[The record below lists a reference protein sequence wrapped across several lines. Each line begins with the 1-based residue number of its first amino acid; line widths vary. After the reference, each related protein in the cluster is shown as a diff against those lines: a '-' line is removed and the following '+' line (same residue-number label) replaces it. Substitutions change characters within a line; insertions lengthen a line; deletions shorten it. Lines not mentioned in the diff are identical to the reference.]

1 MSTTETR
8 RPAPR
13 APQQPEPADNNT
25 PAWLIVTLREVMVK
39 ARDRSYL
46 ISTLVT
52 LVLIVGAVAFNAY
65 TANRGTDY
73 TVAVTGDAGQSVVE
87 TADAASSSDGGST
100 TFTAVTADSP
110 DAARELVSSEEAD
123 AALLQGSDGSWTLV
137 GGEEIDNDLRSPVAE
152 ALRLTVIGTNA
163 AEAGTTSEELLAGS
177 ELQEE
182 LLTGNAENALLATIV
197 GFVFSFLFYMSAI
210 IFGMAIAN
218 SVLEEKQN
226 RVVEILAT
234 AIPIRQLLYG
244 KVAGNTVLAMVQLGL
259 YGGAALVALNLTDTA
274 DMVGTIIPASGWFLV
289 FFLAGFLILA
299 SAWAMIGSM
308 ASRSED
314 LNNSSTP
321 VIAVIFAAL
330 FAGMF
335 AKGQL
340 LVIASYVPV
349 VSSVAMPIRMLSSE
363 VPLWETFLS
372 LAVALAAAY
381 ALLRFSE
388 NIYRRAVMQSGG
400 ALTLRKAMKL
410 ES

>member
-1 MSTTETR
+1 MTTETR
-8 RPAPR
+8 RPDSPA
-13 APQQPEPADNNT
+13 AQQPERAGNNT
-25 PAWLIVTLREVMVK
+25 PAWAIVTLREVMVK

-52 LVLIVGAVAFNAY
+52 LLLIVGGVVFNAY
-65 TANRGTDY
+65 MSNRGTDY
-73 TVAVTGDAGQSVVE
+73 TVAVTGSQGASVVE
-87 TADAASSSDGGST
+87 IADEAASADDGNT
-100 TFTAVTADSP
+100 TFEAVNADSP
-110 DAARELVSSEEAD
+110 EAARALVSEGEAD
-123 AALLQGSDGSWTLV
+123 AALLAGADGTWTLV
-137 GGEEIDNDLRSPVAE
+137 GGEEIDSGLRSPLSE
-152 ALRLTVIGTNA
+152 ALRLHVINTNA
-163 AEAGTTSEELLAGS
+163 EAAGTSGEQLLAGS

-182 LLTGNAENALLATIV
+182 LMDGNAENAVLATVV

-244 KVAGNTVLAMVQLGL
+244 KVAGNTILAMVQLAA
-259 YGGAALVALNLTDTA
+259 YGGAALLALNLTDTA
-274 DMVGTIIPASGWFLV
+274 DLVGSIIPASGWFLV

-321 VIAVIFAAL
+321 VLTVIIAAL

-349 VSSVAMPIRMLSSE
+349 ISSVAMPIRMLSSE
-363 VPLWETFLS
+363 VPLWETFAS

-388 NIYRRAVMQSGG
+388 KIYRRAVMQSGG

-410 ES
+410 EA

>member
-1 MSTTETR
+1 MTTETR
-8 RPAPR
+8 RPASP
-13 APQQPEPADNNT
+13 AAQQPERAGNNT
-25 PAWLIVTLREVMVK
+25 PAWAIVTLREVMVK

-52 LVLIVGAVAFNAY
+52 LLLIVGGVVFNAY
-65 TANRGTDY
+65 MSNRGTDY
-73 TVAVTGDAGQSVVE
+73 TVAVTGSQGSSVVE
-87 TADAASSSDGGST
+87 LADEAASADDGNT
-100 TFTAVTADSP
+100 TFEAVNADSP
-110 DAARELVSSEEAD
+110 EAARALVSEGEAD
-123 AALLQGSDGSWTLV
+123 AALLAGADGTWTLV
-137 GGEEIDNDLRSPVAE
+137 GGEEIDNGLRSPLSE
-152 ALRLTVIGTNA
+152 ALRLHVINTNA
-163 AEAGTTSEELLAGS
+163 EAAGTTGTQLLAGS

-182 LLTGNAENALLATIV
+182 LIDGNAENALLATVV

-244 KVAGNTVLAMVQLGL
+244 KVAGNTILAMVQLAA
-259 YGGAALVALNLTDTA
+259 YGGAALLALNLTDTA
-274 DMVGTIIPASGWFLV
+274 DMVGSIIPASGWFLV

-321 VIAVIFAAL
+321 VLTVIIAAL

-349 VSSVAMPIRMLSSE
+349 ISSVAMPIRMLSSE
-363 VPLWETFLS
+363 VPLWETFAS

-388 NIYRRAVMQSGG
+388 KIYRRAVMQSGG

-410 ES
+410 EA

>member
-8 RPAPR
+8 RPESSASPR
-13 APQQPEPADNNT
+13 PEAAANNT
-25 PAWLIVTLREVMVK
+25 PPWAIVTLREVMVK

-52 LVLIVGAVAFNAY
+52 LVLIIGAVVFNAY
-65 TANRGTDY
+65 MANRGTDY
-73 TVAVTGDAGQSVVE
+73 TVAVAGAPGQSVVE
-87 TADAASSSDGGST
+87 TAGEDAGADDNT
-100 TFTAVTADSP
+100 TFEAVTADSP
-110 DAARELVSSEEAD
+110 EAARDLVSNGDAD
-123 AALLQGSDGSWTLV
+123 AALLQDSDGAWTLV
-137 GGEEIDNDLRSPVAE
+137 GNEEIDGGLRSAVAE
-152 ALRLTVIGTNA
+152 ALRLTVINDNA
-163 AEAGTTSEELLAGS
+163 EAAGTTGTELLAGS
-177 ELQEE
+177 ELKEE
-182 LLTGNAENALLATIV
+182 LIEGNAENALLATVV
-197 GFVFSFLFYMSAI
+197 GFAFSFLFYMSAI
-210 IFGMAIAN
+210 IFGMAIAS

-244 KVAGNTVLAMVQLGL
+244 KVAGNTVLAMIQLAL
-259 YGGAALVALNLTDTA
+259 YGGAALLALNLTDTA
-274 DMVGTIIPASGWFLV
+274 DMVGMIIPASGWFLV

-299 SAWAMIGSM
+299 SAWAMLGAM

-321 VIAVIFAAL
+321 VLAVVFAAL
-330 FAGMF
+330 FAGLF

-340 LVIASYVPV
+340 LVIASYIPV
-349 VSSVAMPIRMLSSE
+349 VSSVAMPIRMLNTE

-372 LAVALAAAY
+372 LALALAAAY

>member
-8 RPAPR
+8 RPESSASPR
-13 APQQPEPADNNT
+13 PEAAANNT
-25 PAWLIVTLREVMVK
+25 PPWAIVTLREVMVK

-52 LVLIVGAVAFNAY
+52 LVLIIGAVVFNAY
-65 TANRGTDY
+65 MANRGTDY
-73 TVAVTGDAGQSVVE
+73 TVAVAGASGQSVVE
-87 TADAASSSDGGST
+87 TAGEDAGADDNT
-100 TFTAVTADSP
+100 TFEAVTADSP
-110 DAARELVSSEEAD
+110 EAARDLVSNGDAD
-123 AALLQGSDGSWTLV
+123 AALLQDSDGAWTLV
-137 GGEEIDNDLRSPVAE
+137 GNEEIDGGLRSAVAE
-152 ALRLTVIGTNA
+152 ALRLTVINDNA
-163 AEAGTTSEELLAGS
+163 EAAGTTGTELLAGS
-177 ELQEE
+177 ELKEE
-182 LLTGNAENALLATIV
+182 LIEGNAENALLATVV
-197 GFVFSFLFYMSAI
+197 GFAFSFLFYMSAI
-210 IFGMAIAN
+210 IFGMAIAS

-244 KVAGNTVLAMVQLGL
+244 KVAGNTVLAMIQLAL
-259 YGGAALVALNLTDTA
+259 YGGAALLALNLTDTA
-274 DMVGTIIPASGWFLV
+274 DMVGMIIPASGWFLV

-299 SAWAMIGSM
+299 SAWAMLGAM

-321 VIAVIFAAL
+321 VLAVVFAAL
-330 FAGMF
+330 FAGLF

-340 LVIASYVPV
+340 LVVASYIPV
-349 VSSVAMPIRMLSSE
+349 VSSVAMPIRMLNTE

-372 LAVALAAAY
+372 LALALAAAY

-388 NIYRRAVMQSGG
+388 NVYRRAVMQSGG

>member
-8 RPAPR
+8 RPDSSVQQGPDAAP
-13 APQQPEPADNNT
+13 NT
-25 PAWLIVTLREVMVK
+25 TPPWAIVTLREVMVK

-52 LVLIVGAVAFNAY
+52 LVLIVGAVVFNAY
-65 TANRGTDY
+65 MANRGDDY
-73 TVAVTGDAGQSVVE
+73 AVAVTGTSGAAVVE
-87 TADAASSSDGGST
+87 TAGETAGTDDNT
-100 TFTAVTADSP
+100 TFEAVNADSP
-110 DAARELVSSEEAD
+110 DAARELVRNGDAD
-123 AALLQGSDGSWTLV
+123 AALLQDSDGVWTLV
-137 GGEEIDNDLRSPVAE
+137 GNEEVDGGLRSALTE
-152 ALRLTVIGTNA
+152 ALRLTVLNDNA
-163 AEAGTTSEELLAGS
+163 EAAGTTGTELLAGS

-182 LLTGNAENALLATIV
+182 LLEGNAENALLATVV
-197 GFVFSFLFYMSAI
+197 GFAFSFLFYMSAI
-210 IFGMAIAN
+210 IFGMAIAT

-244 KVAGNTVLAMVQLGL
+244 KVAGNTVLAMIQLAL
-259 YGGAALVALNLTDTA
+259 YGGAALLALNMTDTA
-274 DMVGTIIPASGWFLV
+274 DMVGMIIPASGWFLV

-299 SAWAMIGSM
+299 SAWAMLGAM
-308 ASRSED
+308 ASRNED
-314 LNNSSTP
+314 LSNSSTP
-321 VIAVIFAAL
+321 VLAVVFAAL
-330 FAGMF
+330 FAGLF

-340 LVIASYVPV
+340 LVIASYIPV
-349 VSSVAMPIRMLSSE
+349 VSSVAMPIRMLNTD

-372 LAVALAAAY
+372 LAIALAAAY

>member
-1 MSTTETR
+1 MSTVETR
-8 RPAPR
+8 RPDSP
-13 APQQPEPADNNT
+13 APQRSDETGGNT
-25 PAWLIVTLREVMVK
+25 PPWAIVTLREVMVK

-46 ISTLVT
+46 ISTVVT
-52 LVLIVGAVAFNAY
+52 LVLIVGAVVFNAY
-65 TANRGTDY
+65 MANRGTDY
-73 TVAVTGDAGQSVVE
+73 TVAVASDSAQSVVG
-87 TADAASSSDGGST
+87 AAHELASAENSNT
-100 TFTAVTADSP
+100 TFDTVTADSP
-110 DAARELVSSEEAD
+110 EAARNLVSGGEAD
-123 AALLQGSDGSWTLV
+123 AALLQGSDGTWTLV
-137 GGEEIDNDLRSPVAE
+137 GGEDIDNGLRTPVAE
-152 ALRLTVIGTNA
+152 ALRLSVINDN
-163 AEAGTTSEELLAGS
+163 AEAAGSTGPELLAGS

-182 LLTGNAENALLATIV
+182 LIQGSAENAVLATVV
-197 GFVFSFLFYMSAI
+197 GFAFSFLFYMSAI
-210 IFGMAIAN
+210 IFGMAIAS

-244 KVAGNTVLAMVQLGL
+244 KVAGNTVLAMVQLAL
-259 YGGAALVALNLTDTA
+259 YGGAALLALNMTDTA
-274 DMVGTIIPASGWFLV
+274 DMVGMIIPASGWFLV

-299 SAWAMIGSM
+299 SAWAMLGAM

-321 VIAVIFAAL
+321 VLAVVFAAL
-330 FAGMF
+330 FAGLF
-335 AKGQL
+335 AEGQL

-363 VPLWETFLS
+363 VPLWETLLA

>member
-1 MSTTETR
+1 MTTETR
-8 RPAPR
+8 RPVSPA
-13 APQQPEPADNNT
+13 AQQPERAGNNT
-25 PAWLIVTLREVMVK
+25 PAWAIVTLREVMVK

-52 LVLIVGAVAFNAY
+52 LLLIVGGVVFNAY
-65 TANRGTDY
+65 MSNRGTDY
-73 TVAVTGDAGQSVVE
+73 TVAVTGSQGASVVE
-87 TADAASSSDGGST
+87 IADEAASADDGNT
-100 TFTAVTADSP
+100 TFEAVNADSP
-110 DAARELVSSEEAD
+110 EAARALVSEGEAD
-123 AALLQGSDGSWTLV
+123 AALLAGADGTWTLV
-137 GGEEIDNDLRSPVAE
+137 GGEEIDSGLRSPLSE
-152 ALRLTVIGTNA
+152 ALRLHVINTNA
-163 AEAGTTSEELLAGS
+163 EAAGTSGEQLLAGS
-177 ELQEE
+177 ELSEE
-182 LLTGNAENALLATIV
+182 LMDGNAENAVLATVV

-244 KVAGNTVLAMVQLGL
+244 KVAGNTILAMVQLAA
-259 YGGAALVALNLTDTA
+259 YGGAALLALNLTDTA
-274 DMVGTIIPASGWFLV
+274 DLVGSIIPASGWFLV

-321 VIAVIFAAL
+321 VLTVIIAAL

-349 VSSVAMPIRMLSSE
+349 ISSVAMPIRMLSSE
-363 VPLWETFLS
+363 VPLWETFAS

-388 NIYRRAVMQSGG
+388 KIYRRAVMQSGG

-410 ES
+410 EA

>member
-1 MSTTETR
+1 MTTETR
-8 RPAPR
+8 RPASP
-13 APQQPEPADNNT
+13 AAQQPERAGNNT
-25 PAWLIVTLREVMVK
+25 PAWAIVTLREVMVK

-52 LVLIVGAVAFNAY
+52 LLLIVGGVVFNAY
-65 TANRGTDY
+65 MSNRGTDY
-73 TVAVTGDAGQSVVE
+73 TVAVTGSQGSSVVE
-87 TADAASSSDGGST
+87 LADEAASANDSNT
-100 TFTAVTADSP
+100 TFEAVDAGSP
-110 DAARELVSSEEAD
+110 EAARALVSDSEAD
-123 AALLQGSDGSWTLV
+123 AALLAGADGTWTLV
-137 GGEEIDNDLRSPVAE
+137 GGEEIDNGLRSPLSE
-152 ALRLTVIGTNA
+152 ALRLHVINTNA
-163 AEAGTTSEELLAGS
+163 EAAGTTGTQLLAGS

-182 LLTGNAENALLATIV
+182 LIDGNAENALLATVV

-244 KVAGNTVLAMVQLGL
+244 KVAGNTILAMVQLAA
-259 YGGAALVALNLTDTA
+259 YGGAALLALNLTDTA
-274 DMVGTIIPASGWFLV
+274 DMVGSIIPASGWFLV

-321 VIAVIFAAL
+321 VLTVIIAAL

-349 VSSVAMPIRMLSSE
+349 ISSVAMPIRMLSSE
-363 VPLWETFLS
+363 VPLWETFAS

-388 NIYRRAVMQSGG
+388 KIYRRAVMQSGG

-410 ES
+410 EA

>member
-1 MSTTETR
+1 MTTETR
-8 RPAPR
+8 RPASP
-13 APQQPEPADNNT
+13 AAQQPERAGNNT
-25 PAWLIVTLREVMVK
+25 PAWAIVTLREVMVK

-52 LVLIVGAVAFNAY
+52 LLLIVGGVVFNAY
-65 TANRGTDY
+65 MSNRGTDY
-73 TVAVTGDAGQSVVE
+73 TVAVTGSQGSSVVE
-87 TADAASSSDGGST
+87 LADEAASADDGNT
-100 TFTAVTADSP
+100 TFEAVNADSP
-110 DAARELVSSEEAD
+110 EAARALVNEGEAD
-123 AALLQGSDGSWTLV
+123 AALLAGADGTWTLV
-137 GGEEIDNDLRSPVAE
+137 GGEEIDSGLRSPLSE
-152 ALRLTVIGTNA
+152 ALRLHVINTNA
-163 AEAGTTSEELLAGS
+163 EAAGTSGEQLLAGS
-177 ELQEE
+177 ELSEE
-182 LLTGNAENALLATIV
+182 LMDGNAENAVLATVV
-197 GFVFSFLFYMSAI
+197 GFAFSFLFYMSAI
-210 IFGMAIAN
+210 IFGMAIAT

-244 KVAGNTVLAMVQLGL
+244 KVAGNTVLAMVQLAA
-259 YGGAALVALNLTDTA
+259 YGGAALLALNLTDTA
-274 DMVGTIIPASGWFLV
+274 DMVGSIIPASGWFLV

-321 VIAVIFAAL
+321 VLTVIIAAL

-349 VSSVAMPIRMLSSE
+349 ISSVAMPIRMLSSE
-363 VPLWETFLS
+363 VPLWETFAS

-388 NIYRRAVMQSGG
+388 KIYRRAVMQSGG

-410 ES
+410 EA